1 MTALRILLR
10 TLRAWNDHRD
20 SAMGA
25 ALAYYTL
32 FSLAP
37 FLLIA
42 IDVAGAV
49 FQQEEVLPRIEQY
62 VSQNVSKEAASAMR
76 AIADQAERTHQEGG
90 AAILGI
96 ALLVFGSL
104 GTFLHLR
111 TSFCD
116 IWELKAPEGN
126 SVVEFVMNYVF
137 ALFGAVTIVALLLAA
152 LAVSLF
158 APIVRVVLKQWFSEY
173 EADLWSLVEF
183 AGGFIFLTLIFAAL
197 YRVLSGRRVTWRHSL
212 TGAAFAAIL
221 FTLGKFGV
229 DFWLSRSA
237 TATSFGVFSS
247 LVVLLI
253 WLWFSA
259 QVIFLGAELIQAI
272 RTPWRA
278 EAKSASPTN

>member
-1 MTALRILLR
+1 MAAFRILFR

-42 IDVAGAV
+42 IDIAGAF
-49 FQQEEVLPRIEQY
+49 FQQGEVLPKIQLY
-62 VSQNVSKEAASAMR
+62 VSQNFSEDAASAVK
-76 AIADQAERTHQEGG
+76 AIAEQAEQTHQEGG
-90 AAILGI
+90 AAIFGV

-116 IWELKAPEGN
+116 IWELKTPEGN
-126 SVVEFVMNYVF
+126 SIVTFIMNYVF
-137 ALFGAVTIVALLLAA
+137 AFLGAMAIVAMLLAA

-158 APIVRVVLKQWFSEY
+158 APVVRVILKEWFSKY
-173 EADLWSLVEF
+173 EANLWSLIEF
-183 AGGFIFLTLIFAAL
+183 AAGFVFLTLIFALL
-197 YRVLSGRRVTWRHSL
+197 YRVLSGRRVAWRHSMA
-212 TGAAFAAIL
+212 GAAFGAFL
-221 FTLGKFGV
+221 FTVGKFGV
-229 DFWLSRSA
+229 NYWLSRSA

-259 QVIFLGAELIQAI
+259 QVIFLGAELIQAM

-278 EAKSASPTN
+278 ETAAPAK

>member
-1 MTALRILLR
+1 MAAFRILFR
-10 TLRAWNDHRD
+10 TLHAWNDHRD

-42 IDVAGAV
+42 IDVAGSF
-49 FQQEEVLPRIEQY
+49 FQQEEVLPKIEQY
-62 VSQNVSKEAASAMR
+62 VSLNFSKDAASAVK
-76 AIADQAERTHQEGG
+76 AIAEQAEHTHQEGG
-90 AAILGI
+90 AAILGA
-96 ALLVFGSL
+96 ALLIFGSL

-116 IWELKAPEGN
+116 IWELKTPESN
-126 SVVEFVMNYVF
+126 SIVAFMMNYVIAF
-137 ALFGAVTIVALLLAA
+137 LGAMTFVALLLAA

-158 APIVRVVLKQWFSEY
+158 APVVRVILKEWFSKY
-173 EADLWSLVEF
+173 EANLWSLIEF
-183 AGGFIFLTLIFAAL
+183 AAGFVFLTLIFALL
-197 YRVLSGRRVTWRHSL
+197 YRVLSGRRVTWRHSIG
-212 TGAAFAAIL
+212 GAAFGAFL
-221 FTLGKFGV
+221 FTVGKFGV
-229 DFWLSRSA
+229 NYWLSRSA

-259 QVIFLGAELIQAI
+259 QVIFLGAELIQVM
-272 RTPWRA
+272 RTPWRVDA
-278 EAKSASPTN
+278 GDAAK